1 MLPPSALALPTTAA
15 ELFKK
20 ADNLVEEILYGAKT
34 AKDASAELYT
44 EGQKI
49 LAQ

>member
-1 MLPPSALALPTTAA
+1 MLPPSALARQR